1 MIYKIFSSD
10 GLLFYCS
17 ISGVLRQIPPEDDAM
32 HGFNDLRG
40 VTILIR
46 RESNGM
52 TSFLSLIESPSI

>member
-1 MIYKIFSSD
+1 MA
-10 GLLFYCS
+10 FYFTDLPVS
-17 ISGVLRQIPPEDDAM
+17 ISGVLRQIPPEDNARL
-32 HGFNDLRG
+32 NDLRG